1 MKLLVLAAGYATRLS
16 PLTDNQAKPLLPVR
30 GRPMIDHVLDCFKGC
45 AEIDGVFVV
54 TNHRYAPNFEAWKP
68 SAEAA
73 HPEWHFRIFDDGTTS
88 NADRLGAIGDIAF
101 VMDRSGE
108 NGAPL
113 DDDLLV
119 VAGDNLFSQPLQPFV
134 ELARHR
140 GFVVGAY
147 DVGDRELIKQ
157 YSCLRL
163 DDQAR
168 VVSFVEKPQQP
179 ESTLA
184 CIALYHYPRAVLPL
198 IKQYLDG
205 GNSPDQPGWLVQWLY
220 SRVPCYAYPVPGRWL
235 DIGSRQSYDAAQ
247 SLI

>member
-30 GRPMIDHVLDCFKGC
+30 GRPMIDHVLDCFAGC
-45 AEIDGVFVV
+45 PEIDGVFVV
-54 TNHRYAPNFEAWKP
+54 TNHRYAPNFERWQK
-68 SAEAA
+68 AA
-73 HPEWHFRIFDDGTTS
+73 AAARPGWRIRVFDDGTTS

-101 VMDRSGE
+101 VLRQGGE
-108 NGAPL
+108 QGAPL
-113 DDDLLV
+113 DDDLVV
-119 VAGDNLFSQPLQPFV
+119 VAGDNLFSQPLVPFV
-134 ELARHR
+134 KMARRR
-140 GFVVGAY
+140 GLLVGAY
-147 DVGDRELIKQ
+147 DVGDLELIKQ

-163 DDQAR
+163 DDEAR
-168 VVSFVEKPQQP
+168 VVSFTEKPQHP

-198 IKQYLDG
+198 ITQYLDE

-220 SRVPCYAYPVPGRWL
+220 SRVPCYAYTVPGRWL
-235 DIGSRQSYDAAQ
+235 DIGSKQSYDAAQ